1 MQPFAKR
8 LADLVPGIAFI
19 LAILAVIE
27 AAARTGLVN
36 AAVVPPPTAVA
47 VQLAQI
53 VASGVFV
60 VPLLQTLGTLF
71 AGYGIGCAAGITL
84 GILMGSFRAVYNL
97 FEPLTEMLRPIPKPA
112 LLPALILFLGLGS
125 TMKITLVALA
135 AFFPVLV
142 STVQGTR
149 GVDVTMIDMA
159 RTFGYRQAQVLWKI
173 VLPAAAP
180 YIAVGMR
187 VSLGI
192 ALVVLV
198 VSEMLAESGGLG
210 GALIGMQHQFMVR
223 QTYGWLVIIAVVG
236 FTLNALFVRAER
248 RLTFWSAP
256 SQ

>member
-1 MQPFAKR
+1 MQPFTKR

-19 LAILAVIE
+19 LVVLAVVE
-27 AAARTGLVN
+27 AAARSGLVN

-47 VQLAQI
+47 GQLGQI

-60 VPLLQTLGTLF
+60 LPLLQTLGTLL
-71 AGYGIGCAAGITL
+71 AGYAIGCALGITL

-159 RTFGYRQAQVLWKI
+159 RTFGYGQAHILWKI

-192 ALVVLV
+192 GLVVLV

-236 FTLNALFVRAER
+236 FALNALFLRAER
-248 RLTFWSAP
+248 RVTFWSAL
-256 SQ
+256 S

>member
-1 MQPFAKR
+1 MR
-8 LADLVPGIAFI
+8 NLAPGIGFI
-19 LAILAVIE
+19 IVVLAAIE
-27 AAARTGLVN
+27 AAARGGLVN
-36 AAVVPPPTAVA
+36 AAVVPPPSAVA

-53 VASGVFV
+53 LASGVFV
-60 VPLLQTLGTLF
+60 MPLLQTLATLF
-71 AGYGIGCAAGITL
+71 AGYAAGCAAGIVL
-84 GILMGSFRAVYNL
+84 GILMGSFRAVYGL
-97 FEPLTEMLRPIPKPA
+97 FEPLTELLRPIPKPA

-149 GVDVTMIDMA
+149 GVEGAMIDMA
-159 RTFGYRQAQVLWKI
+159 RTFGYRPAQILWKI

-198 VSEMLAESGGLG
+198 VAEMLAETGGLG
-210 GALIGMQHQFMVR
+210 GSLIAMQHQFMVR
-223 QTYGWLVIIAVVG
+223 QTYGWLVIIAVIG
-236 FTLNALFVRAER
+236 FTLNALFVRVER
-248 RLTFWSAP
+248 RLTFWSVP
-256 SQ
+256 S

>member
-8 LADLVPGIAFI
+8 LADLVPGIVFI
-19 LAILAVIE
+19 LVVLALVE
-27 AAARTGLVN
+27 AAARSGVVN

-47 VQLAQI
+47 VQLGQI

-71 AGYGIGCAAGITL
+71 AGYAIGCAAAVVL
-84 GILMGSFRAVYNL
+84 GILMGSFRSVYNL

-159 RTFGYRQAQVLWKI
+159 RTFGYRPARILWKI

-192 ALVVLV
+192 GLVVLV

-223 QTYGWLVIIAVVG
+223 QTYGWLVIVAVVG